1 MHNCLALT
9 GLSRGGAQVAVAA
22 FGEFTSDGVQVVSHS
37 CSFSFS
43 REEVL
48 ENEIENKNE
57 LLCLRPPSVSLRAV
71 QSFLNFFARLK
82 IIGNLNYP

>member
-22 FGEFTSDGVQVVSHS
+22 FGEFTNDGVQVISHS

-43 REEVL
+43 CEKVF
-48 ENEIENKNE
+48 ENKNE
-57 LLCLRPPSVSLRAV
+57 NENELPAATFGKFTSST
-71 QSFLNFFARLK
+71 
-82 IIGNLNYP
+82 